1 MHFWSDLLYL
11 QVGGLYFFNDKD
23 TSMVYGLSLL
33 GTTET
38 SPDQLWKQAAY
49 KLFSAES
56 IFKLVSIKK
65 ILSTQN
71 TVRQILW
78 IRVVSFLCM
87 STQQHHKK
95 INDYVT
101 TQES

>member
-56 IFKLVSIKK
+56 IFKLMSINE

-71 TVRQILW
+71 NQADFVNKSCLLFMYEHTTT
-78 IRVVSFLCM
+78 S
-87 STQQHHKK
+87 KK
-95 INDYVT
+95 
-101 TQES
+101 